1 MFSDVSAADQD
12 QMKRR
17 SVKEGES
24 ATLHPGIIKTNDVM
38 KWYFNDSCIA
48 EIKTVNTSTDDQ
60 CADERFRDR
69 LKLDNQTGSLTIT
82 DTRTTDSGLYQLEI
96 SSSRICVIK
105 SFSVTVNSEYH
116 LVILLN
122 DLFPFQLVID
132 LNDKFP
138 LQI

>member
-1 MFSDVSAADQD
+1 MFSDVPAAD
-12 QMKRR
+12 QMKRQ

-24 ATLHPGIIKTNDVM
+24 ATLHPGIIQTNDVM
-38 KWYFNDSCIA
+38 KWYFNDTCIA
-48 EIKTVNTSTDDQ
+48 EIKTINTSTDDQ
-60 CADERFRDR
+60 CVADERFRDR
-69 LKLDNQTGSLTIT
+69 LKVNQTGSLTIT
-82 DTRTTDSGLYQLEI
+82 NTRTTDSGLYTLQI

-132 LNDKFP
+132 LNE
-138 LQI
+138 

>member
-1 MFSDVSAADQD
+1 MFSDVPAADQD

-24 ATLHPGIIKTNDVM
+24 ATLHPGIIKTNVM
-38 KWYFNDSCIA
+38 KWYFNDTCIA
-48 EIKTVNTSTDDQ
+48 EIKTINTSTDDQ
-60 CADERFRDR
+60 CVADERFRDR
-69 LKLDNQTGSLTIT
+69 LKVNQTGSLTIT
-82 DTRTTDSGLYQLEI
+82 NTRTTDSGLYTLQI

-132 LNDKFP
+132 LNE
-138 LQI
+138 